1 MKPKFNTL
9 VESLLNDMAYGLGN
23 YTPITQQ
30 EFIDLII
37 DFDNSK
43 IGAKPISFTSVTEP
57 LYKKT
62 GFPYQKLFKVGQTAG
77 MIGTDYGANV
87 NAQRGREDKE
97 QDFKA
102 QASKTIKEYLS
113 HSVAV
118 THKGNVVLRYRPL
131 NPQPSYFIAQTNEGQ
146 FEEVSP
152 EEAKKYLY
160 PVAPAINQGLDKQ
173 IDHRTYGFDK
183 MVATAFQGKEYLISD
198 IDPLRKSVFD
208 IVKDKLKS

>member
-1 MKPKFNTL
+1 MNNQFDVLT
-9 VESLLNDMAYGLGN
+9 EALLKDMAYGLGN
-23 YTPITQQ
+23 YTPITRQ

-62 GFPYQKLFKVGQTAG
+62 GFPYQRLFKVGQTAG

-87 NAQRGREDKE
+87 NAQRGREDKA

-118 THKGNVVLRYRPL
+118 THKDNIVLRYRPL
-131 NPQPSYFIAQTNEGQ
+131 NPQPSYFVVQTNVGQ
-146 FEEVSP
+146 LQEVPS
-152 EEAKKYLY
+152 EDIIGYLY
-160 PVAPAINQGLDKQ
+160 PVAPAVNQGLDKQ

-183 MVATAFQGKEYLISD
+183 MVSSSFQGKEYLISD

-208 IVKDKLKS
+208 IVRDKLKS